1 MANIELKRYTGSG
14 YEILYPKTDW
24 SLIDNTPIT
33 FTPTAHNHDASDINA
48 GTLPYARGGT
58 GATSYNIGEVVITG
72 TSAFTSRSIAN
83 SSSYSILGS
92 TSTSI
97 PTEQDVYWG
106 THYTQAF
113 ISAAIAS
120 STTYTTATFGSGA
133 RNFIL
138 YIHQDST
145 SGAVIA
151 QIPLSITGT
160 THYILDTSA
169 RTHRVAWSNG
179 STTQIM
185 NVDIYYSGTTFYFRH
200 NFSGANLAFRLF
212 QY

>member
-14 YEILYPKTDW
+14 YEPLYPKTDW
-24 SLIDNTPIT
+24 SLIDNTPVT
-33 FTPTAHNHDASDINA
+33 FTPTAHTHDASDINA

-58 GATSYNIGEVVITG
+58 GATTYSIGQVVVTG
-72 TSAFTSRSIAN
+72 TTEFTGRAISN
-83 SSSYSILGS
+83 STSYGILSS
-92 TSTSI
+92 TSTNI

-113 ISAAIAS
+113 ISAAIATS
-120 STTYTTATFGSGA
+120 ATYTTGTFGSGA
-133 RNFIL
+133 RNFVL

-145 SGAVIA
+145 TGAVIA
-151 QIPLSITGT
+151 QIPLSITDT
-160 THYILDTSA
+160 THYILDTSV
-169 RTHRVAWSNG
+169 RTHRVSWSNG
-179 STTQIM
+179 SVAQVM